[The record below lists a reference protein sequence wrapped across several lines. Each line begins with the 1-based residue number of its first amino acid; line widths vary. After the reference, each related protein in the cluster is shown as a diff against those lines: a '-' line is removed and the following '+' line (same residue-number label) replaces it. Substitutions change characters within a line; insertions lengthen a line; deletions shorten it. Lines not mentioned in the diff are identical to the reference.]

1 MPKVTISSS
10 KGLEQTSGSGFSVSD
25 VELVR
30 SSESITPTSA
40 SYTVTCIAD
49 DPADSLDDD
58 SFVIYAQDG
67 ESYGIWFDVAG
78 TLAGSAPGVSDFEL
92 EVAFASGATADAV
105 ATAIKTAIDADTGT
119 ITSFGNMFTVIR
131 VTNVLTIYVNET
143 GALTTTS
150 VVDSAAG
157 IEVDLAADGSA
168 GDLDEDLECSLVSVG
183 NEVSTLNT
191 TVALASGSSVGQ
203 KKNIIFASAANGEVN
218 VGGALSNAG
227 SAAVLLSLTTPGAS
241 AAGAACLVWNGSAW
255 VVTNT
260 SNVTVA

>member
-30 SSESITPTSA
+30 STESITPVSA

-49 DPADSLDDD
+49 DPADNLDDD

-67 ESYGIWFDVAG
+67 ESYGIWFDVVGTAG
-78 TLAGSAPGVSDFEL
+78 GAPPEASTYEL
-92 EVAFASGATADAV
+92 EVVFASGVNAEAV

-119 ITSFGNMFTVIR
+119 ATAFGNMFTVIR
-131 VTNVLTIYVNET
+131 AVNVLTIYVNET
-143 GALTTTS
+143 GALVTS
-150 VVDSAAG
+150 AVVDSAAG
-157 IEVDLAADGSA
+157 ILVALAADGSVGA
-168 GDLDEDLECSLVSVG
+168 LDEDLECSLVSVG
-183 NEVSTLNT
+183 NEENTLNT
-191 TVALASGSSVGQ
+191 TVALASGASVGQ
-203 KKNIIFASAANGEVN
+203 KKNIIFSSAANGEVN

-227 SAAVLLSLTTPGAS
+227 SAAVLLSLTTPGAT

-260 SNVTVA
+260 SNVTVS